1 MAFRVPLCAP
11 TSGRRRNRRPAMSS
25 IDYTFGWAIAAY
37 LLGYVIHGGH
47 AEPLAERILR
57 AVLMGVV
64 AFLVVACV
72 HMMMI

>member
-1 MAFRVPLCAP
+1 
-11 TSGRRRNRRPAMSS
+11 MSS

-57 AVLMGVV
+57 AVLMGAV
-64 AFLVVACV
+64 AFMAVVCV
-72 HMMMI
+72 HLFLA